1 MPKRFRQKNVYH
13 QEHLIYGVNEDA
25 IMEDENE
32 VNVINCEDTRYF
44 LLTSIHICSMTE
56 RKRLTRFYFQME
68 KIEMSI

>member
-13 QEHLIYGVNEDA
+13 QEQLVNGVNEDA

-44 LLTSIHICSMTE
+44 QFI
-56 RKRLTRFYFQME
+56 FAV
-68 KIEMSI
+68 